1 MNLFTRKNNKLQY
14 NSLAGDVMFADI
26 IDCIDDVDDLEII
39 LPRLCNSLQ
48 NAVNDW
54 YEDHDIEDSEDRFQ
68 IDVWL
73 G

>member
-14 NSLAGDVMFADI
+14 NDLAGDVMFADI
-26 IDCIDDVDDLEII
+26 IDCIDDVDDLELI

-54 YEDHDIEDSEDRFQ
+54 YEDHDIEDSEGRFQ
-68 IDVWL
+68 IDVWID
-73 G
+73 

>member
-1 MNLFTRKNNKLQY
+1 
-14 NSLAGDVMFADI
+14 MFADI
-26 IDCIDDVDDLEII
+26 IDCIDDVDDLELI

-54 YEDHDIEDSEDRFQ
+54 YEDHDIEDSEGRFQ
-68 IDVWL
+68 IDVWF